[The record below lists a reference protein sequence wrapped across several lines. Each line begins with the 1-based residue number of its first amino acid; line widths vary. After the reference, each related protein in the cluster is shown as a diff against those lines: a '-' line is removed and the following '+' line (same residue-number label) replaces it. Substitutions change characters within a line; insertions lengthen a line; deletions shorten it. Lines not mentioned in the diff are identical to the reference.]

1 VLLEGVIAVHD
12 HFELWPSPT
21 EIVSSNIR
29 GLNQTFSSYEK
40 DYIVSSFVFDD

>member
-1 VLLEGVIAVHD
+1 MLLEGVIAVRD

-29 GLNQTFSSYEK
+29 GLNQTFSVYAQ
-40 DYIVSSFVFDD
+40 YYVISSFVVDC